1 MAISTNYKSYLYKYI
16 IGEFTTEKPILN
28 FPMIVEDEETSGN
41 IISQIATQSGNAYT
55 DVIIKGKLYSE
66 IYQNYLIYGFDGT
79 NNFIA
84 IVDDSMNL
92 VQYITSFASGS
103 NLFTILSLQIDEN
116 YNIYG
121 ISQDTENGNN
131 VVRILLL
138 NNIFTSYITDGTYK
152 VKLRNSYIV
161 PSGYNLS
168 ILGILTPKDTI
179 KKALDEATYFITG
192 STNSGVDTLVI
203 KFTINVGS
211 SNTWETYT
219 ISNAMLPYADFT
231 VLTERD
237 SNNDLVYRLYAIDI
251 NFDPLY
257 SYKQYKIINSVSL
270 EKTISLTRAVFNY
283 SQVLALNKDDI
294 YIVEGN
300 TQEND
305 TYLYKVNG
313 NSLTLMRT
321 FYGRQSR
328 MYTIVLE
335 NINDTIF
342 LTGIEPV
349 DTEDYYELRWGIVEG
364 ISCNMNPQGAD
375 ASYLKNRNLWLHRSV
390 FFLFNRYDLYILN
403 MGTDSNFQHQDEYV
417 NTRRCFIYD
426 SDSYNGTPYRDY
438 NLFKSKLA
446 TLYDENEKLLFARSL
461 YNKTTIAN
469 QTTSTVEIPFTLLNG
484 NNIATENLIGET
496 NDVLNNDDI
505 SFTKNIYENVFINF
519 ITSINVIDNEND
531 FISGSSSFINNN
543 INTGTKTSYENGICN
558 KVRIT
563 YADATT
569 KVFPITW
576 NFQQTIFSIY
586 VNKEISKV
594 AFVSND
600 LTTEYIQLDYD
611 FEIGKT
617 YTIRQRL
624 RVR

>member
-1 MAISTNYKSYLYKYI
+1 MAINNKAELYQYI
-16 IGEFTTEKPILN
+16 IGDFSTTSPSRN
-28 FPMIVEDEETSGN
+28 FPVISDDEQTSGN

-66 IYQNYLIYGFDGT
+66 MYQNYLIYGFDGT
-79 NNFIA
+79 KNFIA

-131 VVRILLL
+131 VVRLLLL

-161 PSGYNLS
+161 PSAYNLS

-192 STNSGVDTLVI
+192 STNSGIDTLII

-211 SNTWETYT
+211 SNTWETFT
-219 ISNAMLPYADFT
+219 ISNTMLPYADFT

-251 NFDPLY
+251 YDPY
-257 SYKQYKIINSVSL
+257 YYKEYKIIDSISL
-270 EKTISLTRAVFNY
+270 EKTISLTTAVFNY
-283 SQVLALNKDDI
+283 SQVLAINKNEV
-294 YIVEGN
+294 YIVEGILSSLETN
-300 TQEND
+300 
-305 TYLYKVNG
+305 LYKVNG
-313 NSLTLMRT
+313 NNLTLIHT
-321 FYGRQSR
+321 FYGSDDKLS
-328 MYTIVLE
+328 TVVLE
-335 NINDTIF
+335 NINNTIF
-342 LTGIEPV
+342 LTCSELNV
-349 DTEDYYELRWGIVEG
+349 DSYLLYWGIVKGTTYDMEQ
-364 ISCNMNPQGAD
+364 IA
-375 ASYLKNRNLWLHRSV
+375 YLKNRNLWLHRSI

-403 MGTDSNFQHQDEYV
+403 IETDMNNQGQEEYISK
-417 NTRRCFIYD
+417 RLPFIYD
-426 SDSYNGTPYRDY
+426 SDSYNGQPYRDY
-438 NLFKSKLA
+438 NMFKSKLA
-446 TLYDENEKLLFARSL
+446 KLYDENNRLLFARNL
-461 YNKTTIAN
+461 YNKTILAN
-469 QTTSTVEIPFTLLNG
+469 QTTSTIEIPFTLLNN
-484 NNIATENLIGET
+484 NNITNEKLIGET
-496 NDVLNNDDI
+496 NQVLNNENI
-505 SFTKNIYENVFINF
+505 SFEKNIYENVFINF

-531 FISGSSSFINNN
+531 FISNSSSFINDN
-543 INTGTKTSYENGICN
+543 INTGTQASYENGVCN

-576 NFQQTIFSIY
+576 NLHQTVFSIY
-586 VNKEISKV
+586 VDKEISKV
-594 AFVSND
+594 AFVSDD

-617 YTIRQRL
+617 YTIKQKL
-624 RVR
+624 KVE

>member
-1 MAISTNYKSYLYKYI
+1 MAINNKAELYQYI
-16 IGEFTTEKPILN
+16 VGEFTPTNPDTN
-28 FPMIVEDEETSGN
+28 FPVMSDAEETSGN

-270 EKTISLTRAVFNY
+270 EKTISLTTAVFNY

-300 TQEND
+300 THD
-305 TYLYKVNG
+305 TETNLYKVNG
-313 NSLTLMRT
+313 NSLYLIHS
-321 FYGRQSR
+321 FYGEGTK
-328 MYTIVLE
+328 MYTVVLE
-335 NINDTIF
+335 NINNTIF
-342 LTGIEPV
+342 LTGSQPNV
-349 DTEDYYELRWGIVEG
+349 DNYILYLGIVNG
-364 ISCNMNPQGAD
+364 ITYKGNSIG
-375 ASYLKNRNLWLHRSV
+375 YLKTRNLWLHRSI

-403 MGTDSNFQHQDEYV
+403 IETDINSQLQEEYASI
-417 NTRRCFIYD
+417 RLSFIYD
-426 SDSYNGTPYRDY
+426 SDSYNGQPYKDY
-438 NLFKSKLA
+438 NMFKSKVA
-446 TLYDENEKLLFARSL
+446 KIYDENDKLLFARNL
-461 YNKTTIAN
+461 YNKTILAN
-469 QTTSTVEIPFTLLNG
+469 QTISTIEIPFTLLNE
-484 NNIATENLIGET
+484 NNIANEKLIGET
-496 NDVLNNDDI
+496 NRTLTDDNI

-531 FISGSSSFINNN
+531 FISDPSSFINNN
-543 INTGTKTSYENGICN
+543 INTGTQASYENGVCN

-563 YADATT
+563 YADLTT

-576 NFQQTIFSIY
+576 NLQQTIFSIY

-617 YTIRQRL
+617 YTIRQKL
-624 RVR
+624 KVQ